1 MARTPKPKADVT
13 GTATETAQEITAAA
27 RTAAAPAIEE
37 AKISV
42 AKVKEQASAMGAEAI
57 DTARKAA
64 TQGKDMAAEALSEIS
79 KLAEG
84 AAKVV
89 DERVGEQYGDY
100 ARKAATSVGNA
111 ATTLQSKDIDTIVT
125 DTKEFV
131 KKRPAIAI
139 GAVAA
144 VGLFV
149 AQLLRRSKK
158 SSNDKA

>member
-13 GTATETAQEITAAA
+13 EAAKDTAASA
-27 RTAAAPAIEE
+27 VAAISPAVED

-64 TQGKDMAAEALSEIS
+64 TQGKDMAAEALTEIS

-100 ARKAATSVGNA
+100 ARKAATTVGNA
-111 ATTLQSKDIDTIVT
+111 ATTLQNKDVDAIVA
-125 DTKEFV
+125 DTKDFV

-149 AQLLRRSKK
+149 AGLLRRSKK
-158 SSNDKA
+158 TDKS

>member
-1 MARTPKPKADVT
+1 MARTPKPKADL
-13 GTATETAQEITAAA
+13 TEAAKDASAAA
-27 RTAAAPAIEE
+27 VAAVKPAVDE

-111 ATTLQSKDIDTIVT
+111 ATTLQSKDIDTIVS
-125 DTKEFV
+125 DTKDFV
-131 KKRPAIAI
+131 RKRPAVAI

-158 SSNDKA
+158 TPDDKA

>member
-1 MARTPKPKADVT
+1 MARTPKPKADV
-13 GTATETAQEITAAA
+13 AETAKEITAAA
-27 RTAAAPAIEE
+27 RTAAAPAVED
-37 AKISV
+37 AKLSV
-42 AKVKEQASAMGAEAI
+42 AKVKEQASAVGAEAI
-57 DTARKAA
+57 ETARKAA
-64 TQGKDMAAEALSEIS
+64 TQGKDMAAEALTEIS

-111 ATTLQSKDIDTIVT
+111 ATALQGKDIDTIVT
-125 DTKEFV
+125 DTKDFV

-149 AQLLRRSKK
+149 AGLLRRSKK
-158 SSNDKA
+158 SDKA

>member
-13 GTATETAQEITAAA
+13 ETAKEFTAAA
-27 RTAAAPAIEE
+27 RTAAAPAVED
-37 AKISV
+37 AKLSV
-42 AKVKEQASAMGAEAI
+42 AKVKEQASAVGAEAI
-57 DTARKAA
+57 ETARKAA

-111 ATTLQSKDIDTIVT
+111 ATSLQSKDIDTIVS

-131 KKRPAIAI
+131 RKRPAVAI

-158 SSNDKA
+158 SSDDKA

>member
-1 MARTPKPKADVT
+1 MARTPKTKADVT
-13 GTATETAQEITAAA
+13 ETVQDAVAAATAAV
-27 RTAAAPAIEE
+27 APAVDS
-37 AKISV
+37 AKLSV
-42 AKVKEQASAMGAEAI
+42 TKVKEQASALGTEAV

-64 TQGKDMAAEALSEIS
+64 TQGKDMAAEALSELS

-111 ATTLQSKDIDTIVT
+111 ASTLQNKDIDAIVS

-131 KKRPAIAI
+131 RKRPAIAI

-144 VGLFV
+144 VGLFLT
-149 AQLLRRSKK
+149 QLLRRSSKK
-158 SSNDKA
+158 TPDDKA

>member
-1 MARTPKPKADVT
+1 MARTPKPKADSDT
-13 GTATETAQEITAAA
+13 TAQDTVPAATSA
-27 RTAAAPAIEE
+27 MTPVTEE

-89 DERVGEQYGDY
+89 DERVGAQYGDY
-100 ARKAATSVGNA
+100 ARKAATTVGNA
-111 ATTLQSKDIDTIVT
+111 ATTLQNKDIDTIVS
-125 DTKEFV
+125 DTTAFV
-131 KKRPAIAI
+131 RKRPAIAI

-149 AQLLRRSKK
+149 TQLLRRSKK
-158 SSNDKA
+158 SSDDRA

>member
-1 MARTPKPKADVT
+1 MARTPKPKADA
-13 GTATETAQEITAAA
+13 ATTAQDAVSAATAAV
-27 RTAAAPAIEE
+27 TPAVEE

-111 ATTLQSKDIDTIVT
+111 ANTLQSKDIDTIVS

-131 KKRPAIAI
+131 RKRPAIAI

-144 VGLFV
+144 VGLFLT
-149 AQLLRRSKK
+149 QMLRRSSKK
-158 SSNDKA
+158 TPDDKA